1 MLSIDSRKLVAE
13 EPGGDLRLLFALVAP
28 RVSTEVLSFPS
39 FIDGLRSPL
48 LKCFLLDFLD
58 DDAVVMSNALLSYF
72 DDVGGEEGGP
82 DFSIEAPAAGKD
94 DDLGR
99 KVLSFELEDNAM
111 VCNSL
116 LHASEN
122 S

>member
-1 MLSIDSRKLVAE
+1 VLSIDRRKLVAE
-13 EPGGDLRLLFALVAP
+13 EPGGDLRLLFALIIP
-28 RVSTEVLSFPS
+28 RVSEEVLSFPS

-48 LKCFLLDFLD
+48 LKCFLLDFLVD
-58 DDAVVMSNALLSYF
+58 DVVVMSNALLSYF
-72 DDVGGEEGGP
+72 DDVGEEEGWP
-82 DFSIEAPAAGKD
+82 DFSTEAPAAGKD

-99 KVLSFELEDNAM
+99 KVHSFELEDNAM

>member
-13 EPGGDLRLLFALVAP
+13 EPGGDLRLLFALVAT

-48 LKCFLLDFLD
+48 LKCFLLDFLV

-99 KVLSFELEDNAM
+99 KILSFELEDNAI

-116 LHASEN
+116 LHASEK

>member
-58 DDAVVMSNALLSYF
+58 DDAVVMSNALSSYF
-72 DDVGGEEGGP
+72 DDVGGEGGP

-116 LHASEN
+116 LHASEK

>member
-1 MLSIDSRKLVAE
+1 MLSIESRKLVAE

-48 LKCFLLDFLD
+48 LKCFLLDFLV

-99 KVLSFELEDNAM
+99 KILSFELEDNAI

-116 LHASEN
+116 LHASEK